1 LEITK
6 RHHYIPQFFIKEFTG
21 EDGKLAVYNKENG
34 KIDRIRKSPKQIFFE
49 MHRNTFN
56 INGEDSD
63 FVEKL
68 YGLGET
74 KFSETY
80 RKIIGSQENF
90 KFNAF
95 EKLHL
100 MYFISQLHW
109 RVPNQD
115 IQFLENLNKLIPE
128 NSMLQIR
135 DKNSGKSVTPKLFSE
150 LINNPPISEAFK
162 MIKAIEDF
170 EEITKEVIIEN
181 WKLYSVGTNLP
192 QLNLLSDNPAI
203 IRNPNSN
210 ILKSELIF
218 SLTKGITV
226 YHTNGKSL
234 NEIPAENRIR
244 VDILAFL
251 QSNKFVCGPKSEY
264 LKDIAEYAKFYDTA
278 NKIEKLK
285 ENVFDIFK

>member
-1 LEITK
+1 MEITK

-34 KIDRIRKSPKQIFFE
+34 KIDRIRKSPKQLFFE

-56 INGEDSD
+56 IDGEDSD
-63 FVEKL
+63 FIEKL
-68 YGLGET
+68 YGFGET

-80 RKIIGSQENF
+80 RKIIGNQENF
-90 KFNAF
+90 EFNAF

-115 IQFLENLNKLIPE
+115 IQFLENIKKINPQ
-128 NSMLQIR
+128 NSTLQIR
-135 DKNSGKSVTPKLFSE
+135 DKNSGKSVSPKLFSE

-162 MIKAIEDF
+162 MIKPMEDF
-170 EEITKEVIIEN
+170 EEIAKEVIIEN

-192 QLNLLSDNPAI
+192 QLNLLSDNPVI
-203 IRNPNSN
+203 LRNPNSN

-218 SLTKGITV
+218 SLTKGITI
-226 YHTNGKSL
+226 YHTNGRSL
-234 NEIPAENRIR
+234 NEIPAENRLR
-244 VDILAFL
+244 VDVLAFL
-251 QSNKFVCGPKSEY
+251 QSNKFVCGPKGEY

-285 ENVFDIFK
+285 ENVFDIFT

>member
-192 QLNLLSDNPAI
+192 QLNLLSDNPVI

-218 SLTKGITV
+218 SVSKGITI
-226 YHTNGKSL
+226 YHTNVKSL
-234 NEIPAENRIR
+234 NEIPAESRIR

>member
-1 LEITK
+1 MSITK
-6 RHHYIPQFFIKEFTG
+6 RHHYIPEFFIKG
-21 EDGKLAVYNKENG
+21 YIGDDNMVSVYNKITG
-34 KIDRIRKSPKQIFFE
+34 KLDNLRKSPKQVFFE
-49 MHRNTFN
+49 WNRNTFK
-56 INGEDSD
+56 INGEDND
-63 FVEKL
+63 LVEKL
-68 YGLGET
+68 YQFGET

-80 RKIIGSQENF
+80 RKIIGNQENF
-90 KFNAF
+90 EFNAF

-128 NSMLQIR
+128 NSTLQIR
-135 DKNSGKSVTPKLFSE
+135 DKNSGKSVSPKLFSE

-162 MIKAIEDF
+162 MIKAMEDF
-170 EEITKEVIIEN
+170 EEIAKEVIIEN

-192 QLNLLSDNPAI
+192 QLNLLSDNPVI

-218 SLTKGITV
+218 SLTKGITI

-234 NEIPAENRIR
+234 NEIPAENRLR
-244 VDILAFL
+244 VDVLAFL
-251 QSNKFVCGPKSEY
+251 QSNKFVCGPKGEY